1 MKNATMTEIK
11 HFDNSFEVLNEFWA
25 EVGLDSILVEEFE
38 SGLTNDLS
46 HPAF

>member
-25 EVGLDSILVEEFE
+25 EVDLDEIFVREFE
-38 SGLTNDLS
+38 QELPNDLNS
-46 HPAF
+46 FV